1 MARGPK
7 GEYRPADPLEGGVLV
22 MRIAV
27 GDLTED
33 EARKLTK
40 KRKRRSKRPVKAS
53 RKRRV

>member
-1 MARGPK
+1 
-7 GEYRPADPLEGGVLV
+7 